1 VSAKLERLGPDTVHV
16 AVDMQRL
23 FAEDTAWRVPSF
35 AEILPNVC
43 RLASHRPER
52 TLYPRF
58 ITPASAS
65 AARGV
70 WQSYYRR
77 WPQVTDGRI
86 PDDQLD
92 LVAALAELAPASARI
107 DKEGF
112 SSYSG
117 PGFAPAL
124 GRLGARTMVVSG
136 VETDICV
143 LGTALVA
150 VDRGLRVVIAVDAV
164 TSSSLP
170 GHRATLEH
178 IFPRHRPMIEL
189 AATEAILA
197 AWE

>member
-1 VSAKLERLGPDTVHV
+1 MNAKLERLGPDTVHV

-23 FAEDTAWRVPSF
+23 FAEDTGWQVPSF
-35 AEILPNVC
+35 AEILPNVR
-43 RLASHRPER
+43 RLAGHRPKR
-52 TLYPRF
+52 TLYPCF
-58 ITPASAS
+58 VTPLSAS

-70 WQSYYRR
+70 WRSFYRR
-77 WPQVTDGRI
+77 WPQVTDGRL
-86 PDDQLD
+86 PANRLD
-92 LVAALAELAPASARI
+92 LVAALSDLAPAAARI

-124 GRLGARTMVVSG
+124 ERLDTRTIVLSG

-143 LGTALVA
+143 LGTALDA

-170 GHRATLEH
+170 AHRATLEH
-178 IFPRHRPMIEL
+178 IFPRHEPMIDL
-189 AATEAILA
+189 ATTEAILA
-197 AWE
+197 AWQ

>member
-1 VSAKLERLGPDTVHV
+1 MTAGLERLGPDTVHV

-35 AEILPNVC
+35 AEILPNVR
-43 RLASHRPER
+43 RLAAHRPER

-58 ITPASAS
+58 ITPATAS

-70 WQSYYRR
+70 WQSYYHR

-86 PDDQLD
+86 PADQLD

-107 DKEGF
+107 DKDGF

-124 GRLGARTMVVSG
+124 DRLGARTMIVSG

-150 VDRGLRVVIAVDAV
+150 VDQGLRVVIAVDAV

-170 GHRATLEH
+170 GHRATLAH
-178 IFPRHRPMIEL
+178 IFPRHEPMIEL

-197 AWE
+197 AWQ

>member
-1 VSAKLERLGPDTVHV
+1 LSAKLERLGPDTVHV

-23 FAEDTAWRVPSF
+23 FAEDTGWQVPSF
-35 AEILPNVC
+35 AEILPNVR
-43 RLASHRPER
+43 RLASHRPDR
-52 TLYPRF
+52 TLYPCF
-58 ITPASAS
+58 ITPPSAS

-70 WQSYYRR
+70 WQKYYRR
-77 WPQVTDGRI
+77 WPQVTDGRLP
-86 PDDQLD
+86 PDRLE
-92 LVAALAELAPASARI
+92 LVAALADLAPASARI
-107 DKEGF
+107 MKEGF

-124 GRLGARTMVVSG
+124 DRLGAGTMVISG

-143 LGTALVA
+143 LGTALDA

-170 GHRATLEH
+170 AHRATLEH
-178 IFPRHRPMIEL
+178 IFPRHEPMIDL

-197 AWE
+197 AWQ